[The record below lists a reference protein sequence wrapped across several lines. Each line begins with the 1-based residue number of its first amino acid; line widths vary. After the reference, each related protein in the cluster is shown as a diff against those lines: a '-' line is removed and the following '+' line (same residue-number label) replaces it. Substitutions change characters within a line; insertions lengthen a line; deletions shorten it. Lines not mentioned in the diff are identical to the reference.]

1 MLTPNH
7 RQAWIA
13 FFTAQLDLNREIG
26 KAMQT
31 EAGIGMEEYG
41 VLLGLEISEN
51 GMMRMGEISDRVS
64 LTPSGVTRLVD
75 RLEKDGLVCRKSCPS
90 DRRALHC
97 VITPA
102 GLAKREEAWEV
113 YRREIENR
121 FASKLDEEEAETVT
135 EVFRRMSDLWKPFA

>member
-1 MLTPNH
+1 MLSPVH

-13 FFTAQLDLNREIG
+13 FFTAQLELTRAMNR
-26 KAMQT
+26 AMQSET
-31 EAGIGMEEYG
+31 GIGMEEYG

-75 RLEKDGLVCRKSCPS
+75 RLEKDGLVCRKSCPN

-97 VITPA
+97 VITEA
-102 GLAKREEAWEV
+102 GLAKREEAWAV
-113 YRREIENR
+113 YSREIESR
-121 FASKLDEEEAETVT
+121 FASQLSEGEAETVT
-135 EVFRRMSDLWKPFA
+135 EVFRRMSDYWQPFA